1 MIYKLE
7 RDYDTEYMNVKIKKE
22 IYECKKIPDSIKH
35 SNNKLLYILFW
46 IGIKLKEIGYNEK
59 TAEKLI
65 MKIVLKIKFSKNKWD
80 IAYNYILR
88 HKKKLENNL

>member
-7 RDYDTEYMNVKIKKE
+7 RDYNTEYMNVKIKKE
-22 IYECKKIPDSIKH
+22 IYECKKIPDIIKRE
-35 SNNKLLYILFW
+35 NYKLLYVLFW

-59 TAEKLI
+59 EAEKLI
-65 MKIVLKIKFSKNKWD
+65 IKIIIKIKFMPNKWD

-88 HKKKLENNL
+88 HIKKLENNL